1 MKARPIDGF
10 TGGTIL
16 ANSLLVKK
24 QECFMSIATPA
35 TRQPVRAAT
44 AAFAGTTIE
53 WYDFFIYSTA
63 SALVFPQLF
72 FPNSDPNVSLLIS
85 LATFGVGFLARP
97 LGGFFFGHL
106 GDRFGR
112 KKALIATLLLMG
124 LSTSAIGLLPTYAQ
138 VGVWAPLL
146 LVALRICQGLSV
158 GGEWGGA
165 VLMAGEHAP
174 SGRRTWYASFAQL
187 GSPAAVL
194 LSMGIFAIVS
204 RASGDGFAVWGWRIP
219 FLLSI
224 VLLIIGMAIRL
235 GVNESPE
242 FVAARESNKLARF
255 PIAEAFRQAT
265 WPILFTMLAFT
276 IGTAG
281 FYFTNTFLIA
291 YTTRTLGLDR
301 AVILDCLAMV
311 AVVQLLGQLAAAKIA
326 ERIGDS
332 RFLLAAAALAVLAP
346 YPMFLLVQL
355 KTTIS
360 IVAGVSIATLC
371 ASGFYAVIAGYASK
385 VFPVEVRY
393 SSLSASYQLGGAIFG
408 GFTPMIGVALS
419 ASYPGQWLPLAIF
432 YSILA
437 GFSFLGVLLLAKAGF
452 ATSTKTDGV
461 VTVNAAPAHAAVAR

>member
-1 MKARPIDGF
+1 MRNAVS
-10 TGGTIL
+10 TT
-16 ANSLLVKK
+16 V
-24 QECFMSIATPA
+24 
-35 TRQPVRAAT
+35 RQPARAAT
-44 AAFAGTTIE
+44 AAFVGTTIE
-53 WYDFFIYSTA
+53 WYDFFVYSTA

-112 KKALIATLLLMG
+112 KKALIVTLLLMG
-124 LSTSAIGLLPTYAQ
+124 LSTSAIGILPTYAQ
-138 VGVWAPLL
+138 VGIWAPVMLI
-146 LVALRICQGLSV
+146 ALRIFQGISV

-174 SGRRTWYASFAQL
+174 EGRRTWYASFAQL

-194 LSMGIFAIVS
+194 LSMGMFAIVS
-204 RASGDGFAVWGWRIP
+204 RASGDSFAVWGWRIP
-219 FLLSI
+219 FLLSL
-224 VLLIIGMAIRL
+224 VLLVVGMAIRL

-242 FVAARESNKLARF
+242 FTAARESNKLARF
-255 PIAEAFRQAT
+255 PIAEAFRKAT

-291 YTTRTLGLDR
+291 YTTHTLSLDR
-301 AVILDCLAMV
+301 AVILDCLAIV
-311 AVVQLLGQLAAAKIA
+311 SLVQFLGQLAAARIA

-332 RFLLAAAALAVLAP
+332 RFLLAASALAMLTP

-355 KTTIS
+355 KTMTG

-393 SSLSASYQLGGAIFG
+393 SSISASYQLGGAIFG

-419 ASYPGQWLPLAIF
+419 ASYPGQWVPLAIF
-432 YSILA
+432 YSVLA
-437 GFSFLGVLLLAKAGF
+437 GFSFLGVLLLATAGF
-452 ATSTKTDGV
+452 ATEESGV
-461 VTVNAAPAHAAVAR
+461 ANAAPAHAAVTQ

>member
-1 MKARPIDGF
+1 
-10 TGGTIL
+10 
-16 ANSLLVKK
+16 
-24 QECFMSIATPA
+24 MSNAGLTT

-53 WYDFFIYSTA
+53 WYDFFIYGTA

-72 FPNSDPNVSLLIS
+72 FPNSDPNVALLIS
-85 LATFGVGFLARP
+85 LATFGVAFFARP

-124 LSTSAIGLLPTYAQ
+124 LSTAAVGVLPTYSQ
-138 VGVWAPLL
+138 IGIWAPVL
-146 LVALRICQGLSV
+146 LVILRVFQGISI

-174 SGRRTWYASFAQL
+174 EGRRTWYASFAQL

-204 RASGDGFAVWGWRIP
+204 RVSSDSFLVWGWRIP
-219 FLLSI
+219 FLLSLI
-224 VLLIIGMAIRL
+224 LLIVGMAIRL
-235 GVNESPE
+235 GVDESPE
-242 FVAARESNKLARF
+242 FTAASKSQKLARF

-301 AVILDCLAMV
+301 EVILECLTVV
-311 AVVQLLGQLAAAKIA
+311 AVVQFFGQLAAARFA

-332 RFLLAAAALAVLAP
+332 KFLLAASALAMLAP
-346 YPMFLLVQL
+346 YPMFMLVQL
-355 KTTIS
+355 KTMTGI
-360 IVAGVSIATLC
+360 IAGVSIATLC

-393 SSLSASYQLGGAIFG
+393 TSISASYQLGGAIFG
-408 GFTPMIGVALS
+408 GVTPMIGVALS
-419 ASYPGQWLPLAIF
+419 ASYPDQWISLAIF
-432 YSILA
+432 YSVLA
-437 GFSFLGVLLLAKAGF
+437 GFSFLGVLFLSMAGF
-452 ATSTKTDGV
+452 ATRTDGDTV
-461 VTVNAAPAHAAVAR
+461 VKAASVHAAVVQ

>member
-1 MKARPIDGF
+1 
-10 TGGTIL
+10 
-16 ANSLLVKK
+16 
-24 QECFMSIATPA
+24 MSNDAPA
-35 TRQPVRAAT
+35 SARQPVRAAT

-72 FPNSDPNVSLLIS
+72 FPSSDPNVSLMIS
-85 LATFGVGFLARP
+85 LATFGVGFFARP

-106 GDRFGR
+106 GDRLGR

-124 LSTSAIGLLPTYAQ
+124 LSTSAIGVLPTYAQ
-138 VGVWAPLL
+138 VGIWAPVM
-146 LVALRICQGLSV
+146 LVALRICQGISV

-174 SGRRTWYASFAQL
+174 EGRRTWYASFAQL

-194 LSMGIFAIVS
+194 LSMGIFALVS
-204 RASGDGFAVWGWRIP
+204 RASGDSFAVWGWRIP
-219 FLLSI
+219 FLLSLI
-224 VLLIIGMAIRL
+224 LLVIGMAIRL

-242 FVAARESNKLARF
+242 FTAASESKKLARF

-281 FYFTNTFLIA
+281 FYFTNTFLIS

-311 AVVQLLGQLAAAKIA
+311 AIVQFLGQLSAARIA

-332 RFLLAAAALAVLAP
+332 RFLLAASALAMLAP
-346 YPMFLLVQL
+346 YPMFLLVEL
-355 KTTIS
+355 KTTTG

-393 SSLSASYQLGGAIFG
+393 SSISASYQLGGAIFG

-419 ASYPGQWLPLAIF
+419 ASYPGQWFPLAIF
-432 YSILA
+432 YSVLA
-437 GFSFLGVLLLAKAGF
+437 GFSFLGVLLLAMAGF
-452 ATSTKTDGV
+452 ATKTKTDGIAV
-461 VTVNAAPAHAAVAR
+461 VNAAPAHAAVAR

>member
-1 MKARPIDGF
+1 MSA
-10 TGGTIL
+10 L
-16 ANSLLVKK
+16 AIG
-24 QECFMSIATPA
+24 Q
-35 TRQPVRAAT
+35 TRQPTRAAI

-63 SALVFPQLF
+63 AALVFPQLF
-72 FPNSDPNVSLLIS
+72 FPNSDPNVGLLIS
-85 LATFGVGFLARP
+85 LATFGVGFVARP

-112 KKALIATLLLMG
+112 KKTLIATLLIMG
-124 LSTSAIGLLPTYAQ
+124 LSTSAIGILPTYSQ
-138 VGVWAPLL
+138 IGVWAPIGLIT
-146 LVALRICQGLSV
+146 LRILQGLSV

-174 SGRRTWYASFAQL
+174 PGRRTWYASFAQL

-194 LSMGIFAIVS
+194 LSMGIFALIS
-204 RASGDGFAVWGWRIP
+204 RVSGDSFAIWGWRIP
-219 FLLSI
+219 FLLS
-224 VLLIIGMAIRL
+224 LLLLVVGLAIRL
-235 GVNESPE
+235 GVQESPE
-242 FVAARESNKLARF
+242 FAAASEDKKLTRF
-255 PIAEAFRQAT
+255 PIAEAFRRAPL
-265 WPILFTMLAFT
+265 PILFTMLAFT

-301 AVILDCLAMV
+301 ALILNCLSIV
-311 AVVQLLGQLAAAKIA
+311 AVVQFVGQLAAAKIA

-332 RFLLAAAALAVLAP
+332 KFLLAAAALAVLAP

-355 KTTIS
+355 KTMSGI
-360 IVAGVSIATLC
+360 IAGVSIATLC

-393 SSLSASYQLGGAIFG
+393 SSISASYQLCSAIFG

-419 ASYPGQWLPLAIF
+419 SSYPGQWMPLAIF

-437 GFSFLGVLLLAKAGF
+437 AISFTGVLLLSLAGF
-452 ATSTKTDGV
+452 AETSDGV
-461 VTVNAAPAHAAVAR
+461 ATADVARLGAATVR

>member
-1 MKARPIDGF
+1 
-10 TGGTIL
+10 
-16 ANSLLVKK
+16 
-24 QECFMSIATPA
+24 MSNDAPA
-35 TRQPVRAAT
+35 SARQPVRAAT

-72 FPNSDPNVSLLIS
+72 FPSSDPNVSLMIS
-85 LATFGVGFLARP
+85 LATFGVGFFARP

-106 GDRFGR
+106 GDRLGR
-112 KKALIATLLLMG
+112 KKTLIATLLLMG
-124 LSTSAIGLLPTYAQ
+124 LSTSAIGVLPTYAQ
-138 VGVWAPLL
+138 VGIWAPVM
-146 LVALRICQGLSV
+146 LVALRICQGISV

-174 SGRRTWYASFAQL
+174 KGRRTWYASFAQL

-204 RASGDGFAVWGWRIP
+204 RVSGDGFAVWGWRIP
-219 FLLSI
+219 FLLSLI
-224 VLLIIGMAIRL
+224 LLVIGMAIRQ

-242 FVAARESNKLARF
+242 FTAASESDKLARF
-255 PIAEAFRQAT
+255 PIAEAFRKAT

-311 AVVQLLGQLAAAKIA
+311 AIVQFLGQLAAARIA
-326 ERIGDS
+326 ERIGDN
-332 RFLLAAAALAVLAP
+332 RFLLAASALAMLAP
-346 YPMFLLVQL
+346 YPMFLLVEL
-355 KTTIS
+355 KTTTG

-393 SSLSASYQLGGAIFG
+393 SSISASYQLGGAIFG

-419 ASYPGQWLPLAIF
+419 ASYPGQWVPLAIF
-432 YSILA
+432 YSVLA
-437 GFSFLGVLLLAKAGF
+437 GFSFLGVSLLAMVGF
-452 ATSTKTDGV
+452 GTKTKTDGV
-461 VTVNAAPAHAAVAR
+461 AVVDAAPAYAAVAQ